1 MNDDLD
7 LNLNQQF
14 ETLPKELQAAI
25 SAVDLPEKLQQI
37 IKNNKVMIDKAE
49 GVQMETLMVLLGLEP
64 VDDYMGNLV
73 KNVGLEKTVALNV
86 AHDADE
92 LIFKQVRNNLKEISQ
107 KIIMEDVNM
116 PDKAGSNE
124 KENVLAGIENPS
136 SIKTVEG
143 SVSVSSM
150 PSNKQGQAPY
160 IPFNKGIEIRKEITP
175 EIEPENLP
183 AIKMGVDK
191 KPFDENIS
199 PIANIVDTKMT
210 SETTIPK
217 KEIVIEEKSKLPE
230 VGKTGAKSIDPY
242 RESVN

>member
-107 KIIMEDVNM
+107 KII
-116 PDKAGSNE
+116 
-124 KENVLAGIENPS
+124 
-136 SIKTVEG
+136 
-143 SVSVSSM
+143 
-150 PSNKQGQAPY
+150 
-160 IPFNKGIEIRKEITP
+160 
-175 EIEPENLP
+175 
-183 AIKMGVDK
+183 
-191 KPFDENIS
+191 
-199 PIANIVDTKMT
+199 
-210 SETTIPK
+210 
-217 KEIVIEEKSKLPE
+217 
-230 VGKTGAKSIDPY
+230 
-242 RESVN
+242 